1 LGNSPEEY
9 FTKIEVMVVIAL
21 LQKKLLDIDF
31 SAVEM
36 MKKSATMEE
45 MVNLFESAL
54 QRSPM
59 ISM

>member
-1 LGNSPEEY
+1 
-9 FTKIEVMVVIAL
+9 MVVIAL

-45 MVNLFESAL
+45 MVNMFESAL

-59 ISM
+59 MSM